1 MRWLNVKHNFTD
13 NQLILMIHTIM
24 PRDSWITSH
33 ITSEWEDTEISS
45 HKWQNESKTGQA
57 CKARELRPEGL
68 RQREVLE
75 RWQQASPSLTARGVW
90 GFLYNF
96 WPADDPR
103 WPQFSLYS
111 VSLSHHTHHV
121 MTSHTTSVSHN
132 MWEVVNDSKCS
143 NVGGPGIWV
152 AHMRKKVDGPWPAEP
167 NSFRHLYTHPWWQE
181 VINWWQTNILDVFV
195 DQPATANCLQQPQQT
210 VNNSRSQMLPLIYI
224 SNTVTW
230 MSESLTLRTSTKAE
244 NISIY
249 YLVPSTVHL
258 IIHMYCHSKFISSF
272 LKTLPYNLSM
282 WYCII
287 SITFS
292 HKKQWH
298 QS

>member
-1 MRWLNVKHNFTD
+1 MFASNCCINNCCTKQLLNVETIKQQMRWLNVKHNFTD

-132 MWEVVNDSKCS
+132 MWGRKWQQVLKRGWARHM
-143 NVGGPGIWV
+143 GGP
-152 AHMRKKVDGPWPAEP
+152 HAEK
-167 NSFRHLYTHPWWQE
+167 SGWTMARRAQ
-181 VINWWQTNILDVFV
+181 
-195 DQPATANCLQQPQQT
+195 
-210 VNNSRSQMLPLIYI
+210 
-224 SNTVTW
+224 
-230 MSESLTLRTSTKAE
+230 
-244 NISIY
+244 
-249 YLVPSTVHL
+249 
-258 IIHMYCHSKFISSF
+258 
-272 LKTLPYNLSM
+272 
-282 WYCII
+282 
-287 SITFS
+287 
-292 HKKQWH
+292 
-298 QS
+298 